1 MNRPANS
8 NKLYAKILGESDS
21 EMILF
26 LPGFTGSHQV
36 WNKNFQSLSKTFRL
50 VMIDLLGFGSS
61 PKPEI
66 SYTLE
71 DHVNAIKNTLDSLGI
86 TTVHLVGHSM
96 GSLLALAYANHF
108 HESVAKLVLISLP
121 LFESES
127 EARETIKK
135 SSLFHRW
142 LAMDTPLAHI
152 VCTIMCF
159 LRPLL
164 MPIMPFFVRDV
175 PDVVVKDSL
184 RHTWTSYSNT
194 LRNIIFKAFT
204 RQWMESIKIPP
215 LLIHGT
221 KDRIAPIENVRKE
234 IILLSQARL
243 IELEAGHDIIFTKS
257 HEVAK
262 EIATFLRQ

>member
-1 MNRPANS
+1 MDA
-8 NKLYAKILGESDS
+8 KLYVKILGAESS
-21 EMILF
+21 EAIVF
-26 LPGFTGSHQV
+26 LPGFVGSHEV
-36 WNKNFQSLSKTFRL
+36 WDKNFQSLSKSFRL

-71 DHVNAIKNTLDSLGI
+71 DHLYALWHTIDSFGI
-86 TTVHLVGHSM
+86 TRVHLVGHSM
-96 GSLLALAYANHF
+96 GSLLALAYAERF
-108 HESVAKLVLISLP
+108 PESVLKLVLISLP
-121 LFESES
+121 LFESEA

-164 MPIMPFFVRDV
+164 MPIMPYFVRDV

-194 LRNIIFKAFT
+194 LRNVIFKAHT
-204 RQWMESIKIPP
+204 RQWIESLKSPT
-215 LLIHGT
+215 LLIHGM
-221 KDRIAPIENVRKE
+221 KDQIAPLENVRKG
-234 IILLSQARL
+234 IVVLSQARL
-243 IELEAGHDIIFTKS
+243 IELEAGHDLIFTKS
-257 HEVAK
+257 YEVTE
-262 EIATFLRQ
+262 EIAKFLRQ